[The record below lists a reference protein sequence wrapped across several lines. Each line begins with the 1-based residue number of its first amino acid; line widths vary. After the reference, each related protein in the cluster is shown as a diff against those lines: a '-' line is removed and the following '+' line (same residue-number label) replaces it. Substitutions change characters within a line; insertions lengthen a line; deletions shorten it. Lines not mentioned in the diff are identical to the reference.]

1 MAQNTLASLQPDAKW
16 VVAERRELLRQESKR
31 REDPQTQFKR
41 LVLSDRRWHDPRYL
55 QTQAQ
60 LPEALTLPELQ
71 QQARQLFPRGNQVQL
86 RLLPS
91 AAALEQAL

>member
-1 MAQNTLASLQPDAKW
+1 MAQKTLASLQPDADW
-16 VVAERRELLRQESKR
+16 AVAERRELLRQESKR
-31 REDPQTQFKR
+31 RDDPQTQFKR
-41 LVLSDRRWHDPRYL
+41 LILSDRRWHDPRYL

-71 QQARQLFPRGNQVQL
+71 RQAQQLFPRANQVQL

-91 AAALEQAL
+91 DSALEQAL